1 MGIELYIVKIKD
13 TTVDIFKHENQE
25 VLDIIGL
32 KSISSFNSEITII
45 LMTNAN
51 IESKN
56 KSWGYTPLCKSDDFE
71 KVYKEIDIILE
82 PIKNELDEER
92 DSYKKSPLLEFIK
105 NNSYE
110 KIENLLKD
118 RLFEEYKKLLQ
129 EFVSVIETD
138 LSDNYDLYEY
148 DSYQEHKYIFSRIK
162 LISDKL
168 KAYSNKPDIYYFV
181 SI

>member
-13 TTVDIFKHENQE
+13 TIVDIFEYDNQE

-32 KSISSFNSEITII
+32 KSISSFNSEIPSI

-51 IESKN
+51 IERQN
-56 KSWGYTPLCKSDDFE
+56 KSWGDTSMCKSDDFE
-71 KVYKEIDIILE
+71 KVYKEIDLILE
-82 PIKNELDEER
+82 PIKKKLDEER
-92 DSYKKSPLLEFIK
+92 DSYKKSPMLEFIK

-148 DSYQEHKYIFSRIK
+148 DSYNDHKYLYSRIK

-168 KAYSNKPDIYYFV
+168 NAYSNTPNIYYFV